1 MVMNAALIPKQLSPT
16 MGNVFGQNY
25 VGSPEV
31 IEFAN
36 FEELMARL
44 K

>member
-1 MVMNAALIPKQLSPT
+1 MNASLMPKQLSLT

-25 VGSPEV
+25 VASPEV

-36 FEELMARL
+36 FEDLMAKLR
-44 K
+44 